1 MLAITKRVNTN
12 ENDVY
17 FKIAY
22 NKKFEENVEKWRYKA
37 MADNDKG
44 KRINA
49 FLVRLPLFTPRG
61 WKCITAIVFMIV
73 VGVSLS

>member
-1 MLAITKRVNTN
+1 MTKGEGAN

-22 NKKFEENVEKWRYKA
+22 NKKFEENAEKWGYKA
-37 MADNDKG
+37 MADNDKS

-73 VGVSLS
+73 VVGVSLS